1 MISNEVDDKVLQEAL
16 DYAAKGWAVFPI
28 KAGGKAPAT
37 ANGFKDASTSAD
49 AIHLWFSDDSN
60 QDKSNIALRTGRES
74 GVWVLD
80 IDPRNSGT
88 VPAGLPNTLTAITG
102 GGGLHF
108 YFTYPTVEDNSAIRW
123 RKTYSEGVDIKADGG
138 YVLLPPSFTDSEYRW
153 ANSATAIAATPDWL
167 LEACTKPAVE
177 PVAVVDG
184 GYLHG
189 DLTDNRPGS
198 VFNRQANWSE
208 ILEPHGWTAQYA
220 DGDEVFW
227 CRPGKTEGVSATTNY
242 NGTGLLY
249 CFTSST
255 EFEPSTAYTPFA
267 VYTVLNHGGDYK
279 VAAESLAM
287 ATVSSPTPVKVYH
300 FEPAFSD
307 DSFIGK
313 YIRYCNAQTDAP
325 MEYAEVGAL
334 SLISLATSR
343 CRASLAPYP
352 QGLSFNLYAAL
363 VGETTRSRKSTV
375 QRITSDI
382 AKQIL
387 PASILPNRATTEA
400 LINALASRNG
410 LPSLWLPDEFGVAL
424 AEIYHRD
431 FMSGLE
437 ELLLSAYSNDDYNYE
452 KVSGTVSIRSPYLSI
467 LAAATPESL
476 SRSGPTASES
486 GLLPRFAVVYP
497 KVLPEPRAVATA
509 ASDLSVQRA
518 NIISHLQQIQTW
530 ANTNGNIKFTER
542 ALNTL
547 NAGESTL
554 HGAGAARLPTMLYK
568 VSALSACSRM
578 DTLVSEADALAAIA
592 VVNRWAEGMASLVP
606 LLYRSS
612 GDALFDK
619 QTEFALATLDKH
631 PYGEGCPRSVIA
643 AALNVKA
650 SRLDEVERAL
660 LDRSQI
666 RVTLD
671 KTIGG
676 KVWSRP

>member
-1 MISNEVDDKVLQEAL
+1 
-16 DYAAKGWAVFPI
+16 VFPI

-49 AIHLWFSDDSN
+49 TIHLWFSSGNN

-80 IDPRNSGT
+80 VDPRNGGT

-108 YFTYPTVEDNSAIRW
+108 YFRYPTRAISNDTPIRF

-138 YVLLPPSFTDSEYRW
+138 YVLLPPSHTEAEYKW
-153 ANSATAIAATPDWL
+153 VSDTTAIAEAPDWL

-184 GYLHG
+184 GYLYG

-198 VFNRQANWSE
+198 IYNRQPNVLNE
-208 ILEPHGWTAQYA
+208 LLEENGWTLQYT
-220 DGDEVFW
+220 DGDEGFW

-249 CFTSST
+249 VFTSST
-255 EFEPSTAYTPFA
+255 DFEAATAYTPFA
-267 VYTVLNHGGDYK
+267 AYTVLNHGGDYK
-279 VAAESLAM
+279 VAAEALAM
-287 ATVSSPTPVKVYH
+287 ATISSPTPVKVYH

-307 DSFIGK
+307 DSFVGK
-313 YIRYCNAQTDAP
+313 YIRYVSAQTDAP

-375 QRITSDI
+375 QRITADI

-387 PASILPNRATTEA
+387 PSSILPNRATTEA

-452 KVSGTVSIRSPYLSI
+452 KVSGTVSIRSPYLSV

-509 ASDLSVQRA
+509 ASNLSVQRA

-530 ANTNGNIKFTER
+530 ANTNGNISFTDG
-542 ALNTL
+542 ALRCL
-547 NAGESTL
+547 NSAESSL
-554 HGAGAARLPTMLYK
+554 IGAGGARLPTMLYK

-578 DTLVSEADALAAIA
+578 DRMVGEEDALAAIA

-619 QTEFALATLDKH
+619 QTEFALSTLDKH

-660 LDRSQI
+660 LDRNQI